1 LIGKEE
7 GGTLLLVIKGECEAT
22 GDEARLLRAI
32 RGILNMTDPSATRK
46 RTAREA
52 LDPRTHVSIP
62 TPATAAVPGFPA
74 ALPSRLALKL
84 CPCPAATPA
93 PKLVLG
99 LKPPEGEGLPA
110 FGRPPGE
117 VPPPVPVAI
126 GGLLEGEWEGAR
138 ALVLGAWAEWLIWLA
153 LPPGIGRPRV

>member
-1 LIGKEE
+1 MGKEE
-7 GGTLLLVIKGECEAT
+7 GGTLPLVIKGECEAT
-22 GDEARLLRAI
+22 GDEARLLHTI
-32 RGILNMTDPSATRK
+32 RGIEHDRLSATRK

-52 LDPRTHVSIP
+52 SDLETHVSIP
-62 TPATAAVPGFPA
+62 TPATAVVPAFPA
-74 ALPSRLALKL
+74 PLPSRLALKL

-126 GGLLEGEWEGAR
+126 VGLLEGEWEGAR
-138 ALVLGAWAEWLIWLA
+138 ALVLGAWAEWLI
-153 LPPGIGRPRV
+153 